1 MNFFGALDDDLGE
14 GSRAFGE
21 HLAMPLPIKHF
32 AATLLYA
39 VPSIG
44 LAYGLIHFFGFEP
57 KLAALGGLIAALLGA
72 EAHAA
77 ISRTVERKAVR
88 KELQELTSLAAG
100 LSRDLDD
107 AADKIVE
114 LEERFERETTE
125 RMERIFSE
133 IRVIESLVKRLAE
146 TREFTGAISKP
157 AVAEIA
163 APMETEAALPA
174 AESPA
179 AESDVPPPKPEK
191 RLEHM
196 NDSELLETIRRSLE
210 TNRVDLYL
218 QPVVS
223 LPQRKTLYYEGL
235 SRLRTDKGEL
245 IMPRDYMRVAEPA
258 GMMPTVDNIL
268 LFRCIQ
274 VVRKL
279 AQRNSKVG
287 VFCNISAFS
296 LLDED
301 FFPQF
306 IEYMQ
311 HNTDLAQH
319 LIFEFSQMTVNG
331 AGPVERASLEAL
343 AALGFRFSMDQ
354 VTNLRF
360 DAGSLHDRNFRFVKV
375 SAATM
380 LEGTY
385 AAGDIHAADLK
396 ELLRRNG
403 IQLIV
408 DKVEHERE
416 VVDVL
421 DFDVELGQG
430 YLFGE
435 PRPVRE
441 SVLKDEPKA
450 PDMPLAAD

>member
-1 MNFFGALDDDLGE
+1 MP
-14 GSRAFGE
+14 SQIK
-21 HLAMPLPIKHF
+21 HLAAM
-32 AATLLYA
+32 LLYI

-44 LAYGLIHFFGFEP
+44 LAYGAILFFDFDP
-57 KLAALGGLIAALLGA
+57 KLGALTGLIAAMLGA

-77 ISRTVERKAVR
+77 ISRTVERKATR

-107 AADKIVE
+107 AAYKIDE
-114 LEERFERETTE
+114 LEERFERETNE

-133 IRVIESLVKRLAE
+133 IRVVESLVKRLAG
-146 TREFTGAISKP
+146 TRDFT
-157 AVAEIA
+157 
-163 APMETEAALPA
+163 LPA
-174 AESPA
+174 PEIEAPA
-179 AESDVPPPKPEK
+179 ASAERSAPAIVSDSDVPPPKPEK
-191 RLEHM
+191 RLE
-196 NDSELLETIRRSLE
+196 DLDDAELLDTIRHSLE

-279 AQRNSKVG
+279 AQRNSKAG

-296 LLDED
+296 LLDEE

-319 LIFEFSQMTVNG
+319 LIFEFSQATVNG
-331 AGPVERASLEAL
+331 AGHVERASLEAL

-354 VTNLRF
+354 VSDLRF
-360 DAGSLHDRNFRFVKV
+360 DVASLHDRNFRFIKV

-380 LEGTY
+380 LEGTHT
-385 AAGDIHAADLK
+385 AGDIHAADLK
-396 ELLRRNG
+396 ELLKRNG

-408 DKVEHERE
+408 DKVEQERE

-421 DFDVELGQG
+421 DYDVEIAQG
-430 YLFGE
+430 FLFGE

-441 SVLKDEPKA
+441 SVLKDEAAKA
-450 PDMPLAAD
+450 PEIPLAAD

>member
-1 MNFFGALDDDLGE
+1 
-14 GSRAFGE
+14 
-21 HLAMPLPIKHF
+21 MPLPFKHL

-39 VPSIG
+39 LPS
-44 LAYGLIHFFGFEP
+44 LALAWGAIVFFGFDP
-57 KLAALGGLIAALLGA
+57 KLAALGGLIACLLGA

-133 IRVIESLVKRLAE
+133 IRVVESLVKRLAE
-146 TREFTGAISKP
+146 TREFSGAVVAAAET
-157 AVAEIA
+157 AVA
-163 APMETEAALPA
+163 APAIEASRPLHEVVAVTPD
-174 AESPA
+174 
-179 AESDVPPPKPEK
+179 SDVPPPKPEK
-191 RLEHM
+191 RLEDM
-196 NDSELLETIRRSLE
+196 SDTELLETIRRSLE

-223 LPQRKTLYYEGL
+223 LPQRKVLYYEGL

-279 AQRNSKVG
+279 AQRNSKAG

-306 IEYMQ
+306 IDYMQ

-360 DAGSLHDRNFRFVKV
+360 DVAALHDRNFRYVKV

-380 LEGTY
+380 LEGRHT
-385 AAGDIHAADLK
+385 AGDIHAGDLK

-408 DKVEHERE
+408 DKVETERE

-421 DFDVELGQG
+421 DLDVELGQG

-441 SVLKDEPKA
+441 SVLREEPQ
-450 PDMPLAAD
+450 PSISIAAD

>member
-1 MNFFGALDDDLGE
+1 M
-14 GSRAFGE
+14 SS
-21 HLAMPLPIKHF
+21 IKHS
-32 AATLLYA
+32 AATLLY
-39 VPSIG
+39 VLPSIA
-44 LAYGLIHFFGFEP
+44 LAFGAIEFFGFDP
-57 KLAALGGLIAALLGA
+57 KLAALGGLIACLLGA

-77 ISRTVERKAVR
+77 ISRSIERKQVR
-88 KELQELTSLAAG
+88 QELQELTSLAAG

-114 LEERFERETTE
+114 MEERFERETAE

-146 TREFTGAISKP
+146 TRAAST
-157 AVAEIA
+157 VAA
-163 APMETEAALPA
+163 ATEAPAIEASAPA
-174 AESPA
+174 AGTAHATPD
-179 AESDVPPPKPEK
+179 SDVPPPEPTRGIEQ
-191 RLEHM
+191 M
-196 NDSELLETIRRSLE
+196 DDAELLDAIRRSLE

-223 LPQRKTLYYEGL
+223 LPQRKVLYYEGL

-258 GMMPTVDNIL
+258 GMMPAVDNIL

-279 AQRNSKVG
+279 AQRNSKAG

-296 LLDED
+296 LLDSD

-311 HNTDLAQH
+311 HNKDLAQH

-331 AGPVERASLEAL
+331 AGPVEQASFEAL

-354 VTNLRF
+354 VTSLKL
-360 DAGSLHDRNFRFVKV
+360 DPKVLHDRNFRFLKV
-375 SAATM
+375 SAETLLDGRQMAS
-380 LEGTY
+380 
-385 AAGDIHAADLK
+385 GDIDAGDLK

-403 IQLIV
+403 IQLIA
-408 DKVEHERE
+408 DKVEAERE
-416 VVDVL
+416 VVDIL
-421 DFDVELGQG
+421 DLNVELGQG
-430 YLFGE
+430 FLFGE

-441 SVLKDEPKA
+441 SALREDA
-450 PDMPLAAD
+450 PALSIAAD

>member
-1 MNFFGALDDDLGE
+1 
-14 GSRAFGE
+14 
-21 HLAMPLPIKHF
+21 MPLPIKHL

-39 VPSIG
+39 LPSVA
-44 LAYGLIHFFGFEP
+44 LAYGAIVFFAVDP
-57 KLAALGGLIAALLGA
+57 KLAALGGLIACLLGA

-77 ISRTVERKAVR
+77 ISRGIERKAVR

-114 LEERFERETTE
+114 LEERFERETAE

-133 IRVIESLVKRLAE
+133 IRVVESLVKRLAE
-146 TREFTGAISKP
+146 TREFSGAVVAAAQP
-157 AVAEIA
+157 ATI
-163 APMETEAALPA
+163 EASRPALELA
-174 AESPA
+174 SPA
-179 AESDVPPPKPEK
+179 PDSDVPPPKPEK
-191 RLEHM
+191 RLEDM

-223 LPQRKTLYYEGL
+223 LPQRKVLYYEGL

-279 AQRNSKVG
+279 AQRNSKAG

-306 IEYMQ
+306 IDYMQ

-360 DAGSLHDRNFRFVKV
+360 DVAALHDRNFRYVKV

-380 LEGTY
+380 LEGRHT
-385 AAGDIHAADLK
+385 AGDIHAADLK

-408 DKVEHERE
+408 DKVETERE

-421 DFDVELGQG
+421 DLDVELGQG
-430 YLFGE
+430 FLFGE

-441 SVLKDEPKA
+441 SVLKDEPTRTEISI
-450 PDMPLAAD
+450 AAD

>member
-1 MNFFGALDDDLGE
+1 
-14 GSRAFGE
+14 
-21 HLAMPLPIKHF
+21 MPSPIKQI
-32 AATLLYA
+32 AATLLYI

-44 LAYGLIHFFGFEP
+44 LAYGAILFFDFDP
-57 KLAALGGLIAALLGA
+57 KLAALTGIIAAMLGA

-77 ISRTVERKAVR
+77 ISRTVERKATR

-107 AADKIVE
+107 AADKIDE
-114 LEERFERETTE
+114 LEERFERETNE

-133 IRVIESLVKRLAE
+133 IRVVESLVKRLAG
-146 TREFTGAISKP
+146 TRDFTVP
-157 AVAEIA
+157 APEIEIEA
-163 APMETEAALPA
+163 SAHVEKSDAPEEV
-174 AESPA
+174 SS
-179 AESDVPPPKPEK
+179 SDVPPPKPEK
-191 RLEHM
+191 RLEDM
-196 NDSELLETIRRSLE
+196 DDDELLDTIRHSLE

-223 LPQRKTLYYEGL
+223 LPQRKTVYYEGL

-279 AQRNSKVG
+279 AQRNSKAG

-296 LLDED
+296 LLDEE

-306 IEYMQ
+306 VDYMQ

-319 LIFEFSQMTVNG
+319 LIFEFSQATVNG
-331 AGPVERASLEAL
+331 AGHVEQASLEAL

-354 VTNLRF
+354 VTDLRF
-360 DAGSLHDRNFRFVKV
+360 DAGSLHDRNFRFIKV

-385 AAGDIHAADLK
+385 SAGDIHAADLK
-396 ELLRRNG
+396 ELLKRNG

-421 DFDVELGQG
+421 DYDVELGQG
-430 YLFGE
+430 FLFGE

-441 SVLKDEPKA
+441 SVLKDEPAGKA
-450 PDMPLAAD
+450 PEIPLAAD

>member
-1 MNFFGALDDDLGE
+1 
-14 GSRAFGE
+14 
-21 HLAMPLPIKHF
+21 MPSPIKHL
-32 AATLLYA
+32 AAMLLYI

-44 LAYGLIHFFGFEP
+44 LAYGAILFFDFDP
-57 KLAALGGLIAALLGA
+57 KLGALTGLIAAMLGA

-77 ISRTVERKAVR
+77 LSRTVERKAVR

-114 LEERFERETTE
+114 LEERLERETEE

-133 IRVIESLVKRLAE
+133 IRVVEGLVKRLAE
-146 TREFTGAISKP
+146 ARGFG
-157 AVAEIA
+157 A
-163 APMETEAALPA
+163 APVETAAASAETEATEEGSAEVAPEA
-174 AESPA
+174 AASVA
-179 AESDVPPPKPEK
+179 PPPLPEK
-191 RLEHM
+191 RLEDM
-196 NDSELLETIRRSLE
+196 DDGELLETIRHSLE

-223 LPQRKTLYYEGL
+223 LPQRKTMYYEGL
-235 SRLRTDKGEL
+235 SRLRTEKGEL
-245 IMPRDYMRVAEPA
+245 ILPRDYMRVAEPA

-279 AQRNSKVG
+279 AQRNSKAG

-296 LLDED
+296 LLDEE

-319 LIFEFSQMTVNG
+319 LIFEFSQATVNG
-331 AGPVERASLEAL
+331 AGHVERASLEAL

-354 VTNLRF
+354 VSDLRF
-360 DAGSLHDRNFRFVKV
+360 DAASLHDRNFRFIKV

-380 LEGTY
+380 LEGTHS
-385 AAGDIHAADLK
+385 AGDIHAADLK
-396 ELLRRNG
+396 ELLKRNG

-421 DFDVELGQG
+421 DYDVELGQG
-430 YLFGE
+430 FLFGE

-441 SVLKDEPKA
+441 SVLKDEPAAKA
-450 PDMPLAAD
+450 PEIPLAAD

>member
-1 MNFFGALDDDLGE
+1 MP
-14 GSRAFGE
+14 SQIK
-21 HLAMPLPIKHF
+21 HLAAM
-32 AATLLYA
+32 LLYI

-44 LAYGLIHFFGFEP
+44 LAYGAILFFDFDP
-57 KLAALGGLIAALLGA
+57 KLGALTGLIAAMLGA

-77 ISRTVERKAVR
+77 ISRTVERKATR

-107 AADKIVE
+107 AAYKIDE
-114 LEERFERETTE
+114 LEERFERETNE

-133 IRVIESLVKRLAE
+133 IRVVESLVKRLAG
-146 TREFTGAISKP
+146 TRDFT
-157 AVAEIA
+157 
-163 APMETEAALPA
+163 LPA
-174 AESPA
+174 PEIEAPA
-179 AESDVPPPKPEK
+179 ASAERSAPAIVSDSDVPPPTPDT
-191 RLEHM
+191 RLE
-196 NDSELLETIRRSLE
+196 DLDDAELLDTIRHSLE

-274 VVRKL
+274 VVRKI
-279 AQRNSKVG
+279 AQRNSKAG

-296 LLDED
+296 LLDEE

-319 LIFEFSQMTVNG
+319 LIFEFSQATVNG
-331 AGPVERASLEAL
+331 AGHVERASLEAL

-354 VTNLRF
+354 VSDLRF
-360 DAGSLHDRNFRFVKV
+360 DVASLHDRNFRFIKV

-380 LEGTY
+380 LEGTHT
-385 AAGDIHAADLK
+385 AGDIHAADLK
-396 ELLRRNG
+396 ELLKRNG

-408 DKVEHERE
+408 DKVEQERE

-421 DFDVELGQG
+421 DYDVEIAQG
-430 YLFGE
+430 FLFGE

-441 SVLKDEPKA
+441 SVLKDEAAKA
-450 PDMPLAAD
+450 PEIPLAAD

>member
-1 MNFFGALDDDLGE
+1 
-14 GSRAFGE
+14 
-21 HLAMPLPIKHF
+21 MPLPIKHF

-39 VPSIG
+39 LPSVA
-44 LAYGLIHFFGFEP
+44 LAYGAIVFFAVDP
-57 KLAALGGLIAALLGA
+57 KLAALGGLIACLLGA

-77 ISRTVERKAVR
+77 ISRGIERRAVR

-133 IRVIESLVKRLAE
+133 IRVVESLVKRLAE
-146 TREFTGAISKP
+146 TREFSGAVSAAAEPAAVPAIEASKP
-157 AVAEIA
+157 ALQIA
-163 APMETEAALPA
+163 AAAPD
-174 AESPA
+174 
-179 AESDVPPPKPEK
+179 SDVPPPKPEK
-191 RLEHM
+191 RLEDM
-196 NDSELLETIRRSLE
+196 SDSELLETIRRSLE

-223 LPQRKTLYYEGL
+223 LPQRKVMYYEGL
-235 SRLRTDKGEL
+235 SRLRTDNGEL

-279 AQRNSKVG
+279 AQRNSKAG

-306 IEYMQ
+306 IDYMQ

-354 VTNLRF
+354 VSNLRF
-360 DAGSLHDRNFRFVKV
+360 DAAALHDRNFRFVKV

-380 LEGTY
+380 LEGRHM
-385 AAGDIHAADLK
+385 AGDIHAADLK

-408 DKVEHERE
+408 DKVETERE

-421 DFDVELGQG
+421 DLDVELGQG

-441 SVLKDEPKA
+441 SVLKDEAQPTISI
-450 PDMPLAAD
+450 AAD

>member
-1 MNFFGALDDDLGE
+1 
-14 GSRAFGE
+14 
-21 HLAMPLPIKHF
+21 MPLPIKQS
-32 AATLLYA
+32 AATLLY
-39 VPSIG
+39 VLPSIG
-44 LAYGLIHFFGFEP
+44 LALGAIAIFGADP
-57 KLAALGGLIAALLGA
+57 KLAALGGLIACLLGA

-77 ISRTVERKAVR
+77 ISRSIERKQVR
-88 KELQELTSLAAG
+88 RELQELTSLAAG
-100 LSRDLDD
+100 LSRDLDE

-114 LEERFERETTE
+114 MEERFERETAE

-146 TREFTGAISKP
+146 TRAAS
-157 AVAEIA
+157 AA
-163 APMETEAALPA
+163 APAIEASAPA
-174 AESPA
+174 PRSPD
-179 AESDVPPPKPEK
+179 SDVPPPEPT
-191 RLEHM
+191 RGIAQM
-196 NDSELLETIRRSLE
+196 DDGELLDTIRRSLE

-223 LPQRKTLYYEGL
+223 LPQRKVLYYEGL
-235 SRLRTDKGEL
+235 SRIRTDRGEL

-258 GMMPTVDNIL
+258 GMMPAVDNIL

-279 AQRNSKVG
+279 AQRNSKAG

-296 LLDED
+296 LLDSD

-311 HNTDLAQH
+311 HNKDLAQQ

-331 AGPVERASLEAL
+331 AGPVEEASLEAL

-354 VTNLRF
+354 VTSLKL
-360 DAGSLHDRNFRFVKV
+360 DPKELHDRNFRFIKV
-375 SAATM
+375 SAQTLLDGRQM
-380 LEGTY
+380 
-385 AAGDIHAADLK
+385 AAGDIDAGDLK

-408 DKVEHERE
+408 DKVESERE
-416 VVDVL
+416 VIDIL
-421 DFDVELGQG
+421 DLNVAFGQG

-441 SVLKDEPKA
+441 SVLREEPA
-450 PDMPLAAD
+450 AMSIAAD

>member
-1 MNFFGALDDDLGE
+1 
-14 GSRAFGE
+14 
-21 HLAMPLPIKHF
+21 MPSPIKHF
-32 AATLLYA
+32 AAMLLYA
-39 VPSIG
+39 LPAIG
-44 LAYGLIHFFGFEP
+44 LAYGAIAFFAIDP
-57 KLAALGGLIAALLGA
+57 KLAALGGLIACLLGA

-77 ISRTVERKAVR
+77 ISRGIERKAVR

-114 LEERFERETTE
+114 LEERFERETRE

-146 TREFTGAISKP
+146 TREFGGAITSTARP
-157 AVAEIA
+157 AI
-163 APMETEAALPA
+163 MGA
-174 AESPA
+174 AEPH
-179 AESDVPPPKPEK
+179 AEGHAPDSDVPPPRPEK
-191 RLEHM
+191 RLEDM
-196 NDSELLETIRRSLE
+196 SDSELLETIRRSLE

-223 LPQRKTLYYEGL
+223 LPQRKILFYEGL
-235 SRLRTDKGEL
+235 SRLRTEEGEI
-245 IMPRDYMRVAEPA
+245 IMPHDYMRVAEPA

-279 AQRNSKVG
+279 AQRNSKAG
-287 VFCNISAFS
+287 VFCNISAFT

-306 IEYMQ
+306 IDYMQ

-319 LIFEFSQMTVNG
+319 LIFEFSQMAVNG
-331 AGPVERASLEAL
+331 AGPIERASLEAL

-360 DAGSLHDRNFRFVKV
+360 DAGALHDRNFRFVKV
-375 SAATM
+375 SAATL
-380 LEGTY
+380 LEGRHM
-385 AAGDIHAADLK
+385 AGDIHAGDLK

-408 DKVEHERE
+408 DKMEAERE
-416 VVDVL
+416 VVNVL
-421 DFDVELGQG
+421 DLDVELGQG

-441 SVLKDEPKA
+441 SVLKDEPA
-450 PDMPLAAD
+450 RPADIPLAAD

>member
-1 MNFFGALDDDLGE
+1 M
-14 GSRAFGE
+14 SS
-21 HLAMPLPIKHF
+21 IKHS
-32 AATLLYA
+32 AATLLY
-39 VPSIG
+39 VLPSIG
-44 LAYGLIHFFGFEP
+44 LTFGAIEIFGFDP
-57 KLAALGGLIAALLGA
+57 KLAALGGLIACLLGA

-77 ISRTVERKAVR
+77 ISRTIERKEVR
-88 KELQELTSLAAG
+88 RELQELTSLAAG

-114 LEERFERETTE
+114 MEERFERETAE

-146 TREFTGAISKP
+146 TRAAST
-157 AVAEIA
+157 VAA
-163 APMETEAALPA
+163 ATEAPA
-174 AESPA
+174 IEAPA
-179 AESDVPPPKPEK
+179 PSYATPESDVPPPAPE
-191 RLEHM
+191 RGIEQM
-196 NDSELLETIRRSLE
+196 NDAELLDAIRRSLE

-223 LPQRKTLYYEGL
+223 LPQRKVLYYEGL

-258 GMMPTVDNIL
+258 GMMPAVDNIL

-279 AQRNSKVG
+279 AQRNSKAG

-296 LLDED
+296 LLDSD

-311 HNTDLAQH
+311 HNKDLAQH

-331 AGPVERASLEAL
+331 AGPVEQASFEAL

-354 VTNLRF
+354 VTSLKL
-360 DAGSLHDRNFRFVKV
+360 DPKVLHDRNFRFIKV
-375 SAATM
+375 SAETLLDGRQMAS
-380 LEGTY
+380 
-385 AAGDIHAADLK
+385 GDIDAGDLK

-403 IQLIV
+403 IQLIA
-408 DKVEHERE
+408 DKVEAERE
-416 VVDVL
+416 VVDIL
-421 DFDVELGQG
+421 DLNVELGQG
-430 YLFGE
+430 FLFGE

-441 SVLKDEPKA
+441 SALREDA
-450 PDMPLAAD
+450 PALSIAAD

>member
-1 MNFFGALDDDLGE
+1 MP
-14 GSRAFGE
+14 
-21 HLAMPLPIKHF
+21 MPLPLKHL

-44 LAYGLIHFFGFEP
+44 LAYGLIHFFGFDP

-77 ISRTVERKAVR
+77 ISRTIERKAVR

-146 TREFTGAISKP
+146 TREFTTAISKP

-163 APMETEAALPA
+163 APVETVAVLPA
-174 AESPA
+174 AD
-179 AESDVPPPKPEK
+179 SDVPPPKPEK

-279 AQRNSKVG
+279 AQRNSKAG

-311 HNTDLAQH
+311 HNTDLVQPDDG
-319 LIFEFSQMTVNG
+319 ERRGPGGTREPRG
-331 AGPVERASLEAL
+331 AGRARLPLLDGSGDQSALRRGL
-343 AALGFRFSMDQ
+343 AARPQLPLCEGVGGDH
-354 VTNLRF
+354 
-360 DAGSLHDRNFRFVKV
+360 AGGHLCGGRHSRRRPQGT
-375 SAATM
+375 SAAQRHP
-380 LEGTY
+380 
-385 AAGDIHAADLK
+385 AH
-396 ELLRRNG
+396 RR
-403 IQLIV
+403 
-408 DKVEHERE
+408 
-416 VVDVL
+416 
-421 DFDVELGQG
+421 QG
-430 YLFGE
+430 
-435 PRPVRE
+435 R
-441 SVLKDEPKA
+441 A
-450 PDMPLAAD
+450 

>member
-1 MNFFGALDDDLGE
+1 
-14 GSRAFGE
+14 
-21 HLAMPLPIKHF
+21 
-32 AATLLYA
+32 
-39 VPSIG
+39 
-44 LAYGLIHFFGFEP
+44 
-57 KLAALGGLIAALLGA
+57 
-72 EAHAA
+72 
-77 ISRTVERKAVR
+77 
-88 KELQELTSLAAG
+88 
-100 LSRDLDD
+100 
-107 AADKIVE
+107 
-114 LEERFERETTE
+114 
-125 RMERIFSE
+125 
-133 IRVIESLVKRLAE
+133 
-146 TREFTGAISKP
+146 
-157 AVAEIA
+157 
-163 APMETEAALPA
+163 
-174 AESPA
+174 
-179 AESDVPPPKPEK
+179 
-191 RLEHM
+191 
-196 NDSELLETIRRSLE
+196 
-210 TNRVDLYL
+210 
-218 QPVVS
+218 
-223 LPQRKTLYYEGL
+223 
-235 SRLRTDKGEL
+235 
-245 IMPRDYMRVAEPA
+245 MPRDYMRVAEPA

-279 AQRNSKVG
+279 AQRNSKAG

-450 PDMPLAAD
+450 PDLPLAAD

>member
-1 MNFFGALDDDLGE
+1 MP
-14 GSRAFGE
+14 
-21 HLAMPLPIKHF
+21 MPLPLKHL
-32 AATLLYA
+32 AATLIYA

-44 LAYGLIHFFGFEP
+44 LAYGLIHLFGFDP
-57 KLAALGGLIAALLGA
+57 KLATLGGLIAALLGA

-77 ISRTVERKAVR
+77 ISRNIERKAVR

-133 IRVIESLVKRLAE
+133 IRVVESLVKRLAE
-146 TREFTGAISKP
+146 TREFGNAIAKP
-157 AVAEIA
+157 AVAETP
-163 APMETEAALPA
+163 APEAQADDGETAV
-174 AESPA
+174 

-191 RLEHM
+191 RLEDM
-196 NDSELLETIRRSLE
+196 NDTELLDTIRRSLE

-279 AQRNSKVG
+279 AQRNSKAG

-343 AALGFRFSMDQ
+343 ADLGFRFSMDQ

-360 DAGSLHDRNFRFVKV
+360 DAASLHDRNFRFIKV

-380 LEGTY
+380 LEGTHT
-385 AAGDIHAADLK
+385 AGDIHAADLK
-396 ELLRRNG
+396 ELLKRNG

-408 DKVEHERE
+408 DKIEQERE

-441 SVLKDEPKA
+441 SVLKEEPASAPKA
-450 PDMPLAAD
+450 PELPLAAD

>member
-1 MNFFGALDDDLGE
+1 MRELLDL
-14 GSRAFGE
+14 SRSGRQA
-21 HLAMPLPIKHF
+21 
-32 AATLLYA
+32 AATLLYL
-39 VPSIG
+39 VPSAG
-44 LAYGLIHFFGFEP
+44 LIFGLIHLVGFAPE
-57 KLAALGGLIAALLGA
+57 LALLTGLIAAMLGA

-77 ISRTVERKAVR
+77 INRTIERKEVR

-114 LEERFERETTE
+114 LEDRIERETEE

-133 IRVIESLVKRLAE
+133 IRVVEGLVKRLAE
-146 TREFTGAISKP
+146 ARASGAAQPI
-157 AVAEIA
+157 
-163 APMETEAALPA
+163 EASAPA
-174 AESPA
+174 AEVAQALPEIADSM
-179 AESDVPPPKPEK
+179 VPPPKPEK
-191 RLEHM
+191 RLEDM
-196 NDSELLETIRRSLE
+196 NDEELLDTIRHALE

-218 QPVVS
+218 QPVVN
-223 LPQRKTLYYEGL
+223 LPQRKIMYYEGL
-235 SRLRTDKGEL
+235 SRLRTETGEIIL
-245 IMPRDYMRVAEPA
+245 PRDYMRVAEPA

-279 AQRNSKVG
+279 AQRKSKAG

-306 IEYMQ
+306 VEYMQ

-319 LIFEFSQMTVNG
+319 LIFEFSQATVNG
-331 AGPVERASLEAL
+331 AGPVEQASLDAL

-354 VTNLRF
+354 VTDLRLNP
-360 DAGSLHDRNFRFVKV
+360 AALHDRNFRFIKV
-375 SAATM
+375 SAETM
-380 LEGTY
+380 LEGTHS
-385 AAGDIHAADLK
+385 AGDIHAADLK
-396 ELLRRNG
+396 ELLKRNG

-408 DKVEHERE
+408 DKIEQERE

-421 DFDVELGQG
+421 DFNVDLGQG
-430 YLFGE
+430 FLFGE
-435 PRPVRE
+435 PRPVRD
-441 SVLKDEPKA
+441 SVLKEA
-450 PDMPLAAD
+450 PAKTPEMPLAAD

>member
-1 MNFFGALDDDLGE
+1 MP
-14 GSRAFGE
+14 
-21 HLAMPLPIKHF
+21 MPLPLKHL
-32 AATLLYA
+32 AATMLYA

-44 LAYGLIHFFGFEP
+44 LAYGLIHFFGFDP
-57 KLAALGGLIAALLGA
+57 KLAALGGLITALLGA

-77 ISRTVERKAVR
+77 ISRSIERKAVR

-133 IRVIESLVKRLAE
+133 IRVVESLVKRLAE
-146 TREFTGAISKP
+146 TREFSNA
-157 AVAEIA
+157 IA
-163 APMETEAALPA
+163 APAA
-174 AESPA
+174 AEEPA
-179 AESDVPPPKPEK
+179 PETRTDGTNMVADSDVPPPKPEK
-191 RLEHM
+191 RLEDM
-196 NDSELLETIRRSLE
+196 NDSELLDTIRRSLE

-279 AQRNSKVG
+279 AQRNSKAG

-306 IEYMQ
+306 IDYMQ

-343 AALGFRFSMDQ
+343 AELGFRFSMDQ

-360 DAGSLHDRNFRFVKV
+360 DAATLHDRNFRFIKV

-380 LEGTY
+380 LEGTHT
-385 AAGDIHAADLK
+385 AGDIHAADLK
-396 ELLRRNG
+396 ELLKRNG

-408 DKVEHERE
+408 DKVENERE

-421 DFDVELGQG
+421 DYDVEFGQG

-441 SVLKDEPKA
+441 SVLSEEPSSAPKA
-450 PDMPLAAD
+450 PEMPLAAD